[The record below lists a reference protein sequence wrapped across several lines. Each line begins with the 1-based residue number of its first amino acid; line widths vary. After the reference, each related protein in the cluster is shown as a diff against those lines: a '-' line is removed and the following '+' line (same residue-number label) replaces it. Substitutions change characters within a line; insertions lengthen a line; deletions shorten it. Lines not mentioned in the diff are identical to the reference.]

1 MLKAHPATLREL
13 LARHTAL
20 RAAYEAEPSPHLTRR
35 LEDVT
40 YTLCVST
47 GTRDLA
53 AALRAARSQLSEGPA
68 EAAPTPAR

>member
-13 LARHTAL
+13 LARYTAL
-20 RAAYEAEPSPHLTRR
+20 RTAYEAEPSPHLTRR

-53 AALRAARSQLSEGPA
+53 AALRAARSQLTEGPA
-68 EAAPTPAR
+68 EGAPAPAG